1 MKFIN
6 SKFMRDICNVTKQS
20 YDNSWDERNGGNIS
34 IRITEDEL
42 KDFDDVKEVKRT
54 FDLGF
59 DAKAVAGQYFL
70 VTGTGRYFR
79 NVISRPTED
88 VGLVKITEDGKHADL
103 HWGYKMVLNQQVN
116 FLLI

>member
-1 MKFIN
+1 MKFID

-20 YDNSWDERNGGNIS
+20 YDNGWDERNGGNIS

-79 NVISRPTED
+79 NVIS
-88 VGLVKITEDGKHADL
+88 
-103 HWGYKMVLNQQVN
+103 
-116 FLLI
+116 

>member
-1 MKFIN
+1 MKFID

-20 YDNSWDERNGGNIS
+20 YDNGWDERNGGNIS

-88 VGLVKITEDGKHADL
+88 RIS
-103 HWGYKMVLNQQVN
+103 
-116 FLLI
+116 

>member
-1 MKFIN
+1 MKFID

-20 YDNSWDERNGGNIS
+20 YDNGWDERNGGNIS

-59 DAKAVAGQYFL
+59 D
-70 VTGTGRYFR
+70 
-79 NVISRPTED
+79 
-88 VGLVKITEDGKHADL
+88 
-103 HWGYKMVLNQQVN
+103 
-116 FLLI
+116 

>member
-1 MKFIN
+1 MKFID

-20 YDNSWDERNGGNIS
+20 YDNGWDERNGGNIS

-59 DAKAVAGQYFL
+59 DAKAVAGQFFL
-70 VTGTGRYFR
+70 VT
-79 NVISRPTED
+79 
-88 VGLVKITEDGKHADL
+88 
-103 HWGYKMVLNQQVN
+103 
-116 FLLI
+116 

>member
-1 MKFIN
+1 MKFID

-20 YDNSWDERNGGNIS
+20 YDNGWDERNGGNIS

-59 DAKAVAGQYFL
+59 DSKAVAGQ
-70 VTGTGRYFR
+70 
-79 NVISRPTED
+79 
-88 VGLVKITEDGKHADL
+88 
-103 HWGYKMVLNQQVN
+103 
-116 FLLI
+116 

>member
-1 MKFIN
+1 MKFID

-20 YDNSWDERNGGNIS
+20 YDNGWDERNGGNIS

-59 DAKAVAGQYFL
+59 DAKAVAGQYL
-70 VTGTGRYFR
+70 Q
-79 NVISRPTED
+79 E
-88 VGLVKITEDGKHADL
+88 LADIL
-103 HWGYKMVLNQQVN
+103 EM
-116 FLLI
+116 

>member
-1 MKFIN
+1 MKFID

-59 DAKAVAGQYFL
+59 DAKEVAGQYFL
-70 VTGTGRYFR
+70 VIGTGRYF
-79 NVISRPTED
+79 
-88 VGLVKITEDGKHADL
+88 
-103 HWGYKMVLNQQVN
+103 
-116 FLLI
+116 